1 MSNRRAR
8 GPHNRITPS
17 HNPAGCP
24 LAMLL
29 AVCCCLS
36 AANAQWL
43 ETKSRPAV
51 SRRPQF
57 SAEEVRQQVS
67 ANRRPDRP
75 SVPSTTSFDGGEF
88 MFDTAFH
95 YIQALKHQ
103 CAVAVGYNGSD
114 FLLVWQD
121 GRSDVYS
128 IYGTRVSAAGAVLDS
143 IGIPIAPIAGQGLNP
158 AISFDGS
165 NYLVVWEDYRN
176 GVPDI
181 YGAFVDADGTLLDTV
196 CLRISYNL
204 NGGLGPAVAFDGTN
218 YLVVWWDDEE
228 GIWGAR
234 VTPVGQVLDTIS
246 IPVSTAYYSQNP
258 DVAFDGDNFLV
269 VWQDDRAVG
278 NMNIYGARVAKNGVV
293 LDTANIL
300 ISGAMDSQAYPAI
313 VYDGS
318 DYLVVWQDRRRVVEW
333 DIYGARVTPAGAV
346 PDTAG
351 IMISTSDRSRYY
363 PAVAFDGTNSFVI
376 WQDYRY
382 TGAADLYAARVNTAG
397 LVLDSAGIV
406 ISSASNDQNSPAVA
420 FGGTR
425 YLVAWE
431 DRRYNV
437 SWADIFAARVSTEG
451 VVLDPS
457 GLEVS
462 FAGYNQYSPAVGF
475 NGSDFLAAWADVRSD
490 SADIYGARVASD
502 GVLLDTGNVRIS
514 ACSSQQRSP
523 TVASDGMDFLVAW
536 EDSRSGPSDIYG
548 TRVSASGQVL
558 DTLGILVS
566 GAAGNQL
573 VPAAAFNGSDYL
585 VAWQDRRSGV
595 YNIYG
600 SRVTSVGVVL
610 DPAGIPIST
619 ATYSKNDPA
628 VATDGANYLV
638 VWSNAPIYQ
647 TIYGARVSPA
657 GVVLDP
663 SGITISN
670 EAYRQEL
677 PAVAYDGTNF
687 LVVWT
692 TAPQPNPHYNYYAI
706 LGARVTPEGA
716 VLDSPAIQISPLS
729 GNRYRPDV
737 AFDGANYLVM
747 WEDKASGSFHPDVR
761 GARITPYGTVL
772 DTFTAVAQ
780 EGGQYDPKLAHGPGH
795 RVLLVYRGWVRVNN
809 GVTYNTHRV
818 WGRMGPFGAVEEPS
832 ADGVRFPIPVA
843 TVTRGVLFLPDDA
856 SRKPRA
862 TSRLLDIGGRKVLD
876 LKRGAND
883 VRALA
888 PGVYFVREAQAQAQA
903 RAIHKV
909 VITR

>member
-1 MSNRRAR
+1 
-8 GPHNRITPS
+8 
-17 HNPAGCP
+17 
-24 LAMLL
+24 
-29 AVCCCLS
+29 
-36 AANAQWL
+36 
-43 ETKSRPAV
+43 
-51 SRRPQF
+51 
-57 SAEEVRQQVS
+57 
-67 ANRRPDRP
+67 
-75 SVPSTTSFDGGEF
+75 

-95 YIQALKHQ
+95 FVRAQKHQ
-103 CAVAVGYNGSD
+103 CAVAVAYNGSD
-114 FLLVWQD
+114 FLLAWQD
-121 GRSDVYS
+121 GRSGVYS
-128 IYGTRVSAAGAVLDS
+128 IYGTRVTLAGAVLDS
-143 IGIPIAPIAGQGLNP
+143 IGIPISPVAGQGLNP

-176 GVPDI
+176 GAPDI

-196 CLRISYNL
+196 GFRISYDSSFCMC
-204 NGGLGPAVAFDGTN
+204 PAVAFDGTD
-218 YLVVWWDDEE
+218 YLVVWEHDPHD
-228 GIWGAR
+228 GIFGAR
-234 VTPVGQVLDTIS
+234 VTPAGEVLDRFSMPI
-246 IPVSTAYYSQNP
+246 STAYYSANP

-278 NMNIYGARVAKNGVV
+278 NMDIYGARVSRDGVV
-293 LDTANIL
+293 LDTANVL
-300 ISGAMDSQAYPAI
+300 ISGAAGKQSYPAI
-313 VYDGS
+313 VFDGS
-318 DYLVVWQDRRRVVEW
+318 NYLVVWQDRRRGEW
-333 DIYGARVTPAGAV
+333 DIYGARVTPSGAV
-346 PDTAG
+346 EDTSG
-351 IMISTSDRSRYY
+351 IRISTSDRSRYY
-363 PAVAFDGTNSFVI
+363 PAIAFDGTNSLVI

-382 TGAADLYAARVNTAG
+382 TGSADLYATRVDTEGA
-397 LVLDSAGIV
+397 VLDSAGILV
-406 ISSASNDQNSPAVA
+406 SSGTGNQCFPAVA
-420 FGGTR
+420 FGGTGF
-425 YLVAWE
+425 LAAWE
-431 DRRYNV
+431 DRRWDV
-437 SWADIFAARVSTEG
+437 SWADIFVARVSTEG

-457 GLEVS
+457 GFEVS
-462 FAGYNQYSPAVGF
+462 FAAYNQYSPAVDF

-490 SADIYGARVASD
+490 SADIYGARVTPD
-502 GVLLDTGNVRIS
+502 GVLLDICNVQIS
-514 ACSSQQRSP
+514 VCPNQQRSP
-523 TVASDGMDFLVAW
+523 AVASDGTDFLVAW
-536 EDSRSGPSDIYG
+536 EDYRSGPSDIYG

-566 GAAGNQL
+566 GAGGNQL
-573 VPAAAFNGSDYL
+573 VPAVAFNGSDYL

-600 SRVTSVGVVL
+600 SRVTSAGAVL

-663 SGITISN
+663 SGIPISN

-747 WEDKASGSFHPDVR
+747 WEDKVSGSFHPDVR

-772 DTFTAVAQ
+772 DTFTAAAQ

-795 RVLLVYRGWVRVNN
+795 RVLLVYRGWVGMNN
-809 GVTYNTHRV
+809 GVTYNTYRV
-818 WGRMGPFGAVEEPS
+818 WGRMGPFGAVEEP
-832 ADGVRFPIPVA
+832 AAGGVRFPIPAA
-843 TVTRGVLFLPDDA
+843 TVARGVLFLPDAA
-856 SRKPRA
+856 SRKPQA
-862 TSRLLDIGGRKVLD
+862 ASLLDVSGRKVLD
-876 LKRGAND
+876 LHPGANN

-888 PGVYFVREAQAQAQA
+888 PGVYFVREEPQATSLKPQAV
-903 RAIHKV
+903 RKV
-909 VITR
+909 IITR